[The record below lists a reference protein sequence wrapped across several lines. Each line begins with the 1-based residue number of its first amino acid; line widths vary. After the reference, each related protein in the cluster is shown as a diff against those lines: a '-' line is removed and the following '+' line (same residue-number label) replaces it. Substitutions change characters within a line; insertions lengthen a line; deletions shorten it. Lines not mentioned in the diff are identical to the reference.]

1 MSRLS
6 ITTARRQFSDT
17 VNRVSYGG
25 ERIVLDR
32 NGKEVAAL
40 VSVDDLELLELLEDR
55 MDVEEARR
63 VLKEEEFI
71 SWDDLKDE
79 TGL

>member
-6 ITTARRQFSDT
+6 LTNARRQFSDT
-17 VNRVSYGG
+17 INRVSYGG
-25 ERIVLDR
+25 ERIILDR

-55 MDVEEARR
+55 MDIEEARR
-63 VLKEEEFI
+63 VLEEEEFV

-79 TGL
+79 AER

>member
-6 ITTARRQFSDT
+6 ITTARRNFSDT

-40 VSVDDLELLELLEDR
+40 VSVEDLELLELLEDR
-55 MDVEEARR
+55 MDIEEARR
-63 VLKEEEFI
+63 VLEEDEFV
-71 SWDDLKDE
+71 SWDDIEK
-79 TGL
+79 